1 MPFEVDVQPLAS
13 CLSRLVNSHG
23 YEGLADA
30 WVTCLLGD
38 HRVLQPGVNQAI
50 PKTFTK
56 PIRRFPSRATT
67 HPKLCRWT

>member
-1 MPFEVDVQPLAS
+1 
-13 CLSRLVNSHG
+13 VNSHG